1 MSQAQSAFDASE
13 QLLAEVFAY
22 LETEAEDVYLVGG
35 SLRQLL
41 LNKPIKDYDFVVP
54 GQAIQ
59 LAKQLA
65 RRFKLSFFPLDK
77 ERDMARVILPQVELD
92 FAPYG
97 DNLASDLRLRDI
109 TINAMACPVTKELLT
124 GHVQGDRSDA
134 FIAGLSD
141 PCQGLSDLNQGLIRG
156 VSYDNFVADPLR
168 LLRVYRFAAW
178 LAFRIDSQTE
188 TWVKE
193 LAPLLR
199 QVAAERIL
207 QEFQQ
212 ILLRPGSAAWLR
224 QMDQVGLLV
233 FLPSPC
239 FFDALEAF
247 EVMSSEQKHVHSG
260 DKGDAKLAYLEAI
273 LAAGR
278 PRLFVVKLASL
289 CLSADRSSGRSLD
302 LLTALT
308 LSRKEL
314 DSLLLWQKW
323 TGALLDLLEQ
333 PMDPIAQR
341 FELFRHCKEDILGL
355 VLLGRVWCRLGL
367 SEDRTGQLDIL
378 WQEWLNPASPIA
390 HPPLLLDGNRL
401 MQKLQ
406 LKPGPLLGQLLLA
419 IQRQQAY
426 GRIHDQAEAL
436 GFARDWILAQTE
448 G

>member
-1 MSQAQSAFDASE
+1 MSQATSASHASE

-41 LNKPIKDYDFVVP
+41 LGKPVKDYDFVVP
-54 GQAIQ
+54 SQAIQ
-59 LAKQLA
+59 LAKKLA

-97 DNLASDLRLRDI
+97 ENLASDLRLRDI
-109 TINAMACPVTKELLT
+109 TINAMACPVTKALLT
-124 GHVQGDRSDA
+124 RHVQDGLADE

-141 PCQGLSDLNQGLIRG
+141 PCQGLSDLRQGLIRG

-168 LLRVYRFAAW
+168 LLRVYRFAAR
-178 LAFRIDSQTE
+178 LDFRIDAQTE

-193 LAPLLR
+193 LAPKLK
-199 QVAAERIL
+199 QVASERIL

-212 ILLRPGSAAWLR
+212 ILSGAASAAWLR
-224 QMDQVGLLV
+224 QMEDVGLLAC
-233 FLPSPC
+233 LPSPR

-247 EVMSSEQKHVHSG
+247 EAMSSEQKYVYSG
-260 DKGDAKLAYLEAI
+260 AEREAKSAYLEAI

-333 PMDPIAQR
+333 PMDPIGQR
-341 FELFRHCKEDILGL
+341 FELFRHCKQDILGL
-355 VLLGRVWCRLGL
+355 VLLGRVWCHLGL

-378 WQEWLNPASPIA
+378 WQEWLNPANPIA
-390 HPPLLLDGNRL
+390 HPPLLLDGNQL

-426 GRIHDQAEAL
+426 GRLHDQSEAL